1 MIRKSD
7 DSHLTPAD
15 RRRQLIE
22 WIRSHYE
29 AKDTQRRALDLY
41 RAGQFDRA
49 LELFQQAE
57 ALGADGTTIAG
68 YVAGCHRRTGRVEDL
83 AETLGTIQAQRELD
97 TQERVTLAAALATS
111 GRRAE
116 AMATLRD
123 GLRTAPEAPELHFH
137 LGLLCA
143 ERGDYEEAEL
153 RHTQVLT
160 IDRDHADA
168 MVQIG
173 LCRGAEQDLP
183 GAMHWLQQ
191 ALSRRPGDARI
202 GVLMTQAAKA
212 LAQSGSPNALRPI
225 MRVTVPEA
233 DAADVE
239 QLALLVADDPDF
251 VDAFLSL
258 SEQDVDQEILALLL
272 RTLEAALERQPEHAE
287 LRFHCGRVL
296 DRLGRPDDAIAQNE
310 RAVAIDPE
318 FTRALIELGRLY
330 RLTNRSDDAV
340 SRLEA
345 ALRAGADYAD
355 VHYHLG
361 NLYRNRGEIE
371 RARDSFERALTI
383 NHEYDAAHQALSMI
397 EA

>member
-1 MIRKSD
+1 MSRKPD
-7 DSHLTPAD
+7 DSHLAPAD

-29 AKDTQRRALDLY
+29 AKDTQRRALDHY
-41 RAGQFDRA
+41 RAGRLDRA

-57 ALGADGTTIAG
+57 ALGADGTTIAR
-68 YVAGCHRRTGRVEDL
+68 YVAECHRRAGRTENVV
-83 AETLGTIQAQRELD
+83 ETLGAIRDQNQLD
-97 TQERVTLAAALATS
+97 TQERVTLAAALALS

-116 AMATLRD
+116 AIATLRD
-123 GLRTAPEAPELHFH
+123 GLRARPEAPELHFH

-143 ERGDYEEAEL
+143 ELGDLEEAEL

-168 MVQIG
+168 MVQLG
-173 LCRGAEQDLP
+173 LCRGAERDLP
-183 GAMHWLQQ
+183 GAMHWFQQ
-191 ALSRRPGDARI
+191 ALARRPGDARI

-212 LAQSGSPNALRPI
+212 LAQSGSRDVLRPLV
-225 MRVTVPEA
+225 RVTVPTA

-258 SEQDVDQEILALLL
+258 SEQDVNREILALLL

-296 DRLGRPDDAIAQNE
+296 DRLGRPDEAITQNE
-310 RAVAIDPE
+310 RAVAIDPD

-330 RLTNRSDDAV
+330 RRTNRSDDAV

-361 NLYRNRGEIE
+361 SLYRNRGEIE

-383 NHEYDAAHQALSMI
+383 NHEYAAAHQALSMI